1 MEEKDIAMNALLACR
16 HMADLLHTFGCE
28 ASSDIVDDV
37 KSAYDA
43 VTTLQH
49 DTYDMMVQ
57 NEWMKVKYE
66 TKSKLEKAYAI
77 SLLLFHSHTYRD
89 YGWCLCIHPGHSA
102 CGSPQDQGPDDQD
115 RYWSGSV
122 PDAKTSG

>member
-49 DTYDMMVQ
+49 DTDR
-57 NEWMKVKYE
+57 
-66 TKSKLEKAYAI
+66 KS
-77 SLLLFHSHTYRD
+77 
-89 YGWCLCIHPGHSA
+89 
-102 CGSPQDQGPDDQD
+102 
-115 RYWSGSV
+115 V
-122 PDAKTSG
+122 V

>member
-1 MEEKDIAMNALLACR
+1 MEEKDIAMNALLACQ

-57 NEWMKVKYE
+57 NEWMKVEYE
-66 TKSKLEKAYAI
+66 TKSKLEKAYGKYK
-77 SLLLFHSHTYRD
+77 SQT
-89 YGWCLCIHPGHSA
+89 C
-102 CGSPQDQGPDDQD
+102 
-115 RYWSGSV
+115 
-122 PDAKTSG
+122 